1 MSADIIRAEEMKQR
15 YLTEA
20 IVTAGPATRLT
31 MLYDAMVLDLKRA
44 DDAFEAGDLKT
55 VNDMLCHVQEIL
67 LALRG
72 TLRTDLWEGAAHLIS
87 LYTFLHGQ
95 LVMANLH
102 KDRDQARRSAVLI
115 GELATA
121 WRQASQA
128 VAAESVPVADTSGV
142 A

>member
-20 IVTAGPATRLT
+20 VVTAGPAEVEGHRVVEHSQ
-31 MLYDAMVLDLKRA
+31 AGGRA

-72 TLRTDLWEGAAHLIS
+72 TLRTDLWEGAAHLTS
-87 LYTFLHGQ
+87 LPE
-95 LVMANLH
+95 
-102 KDRDQARRSAVLI
+102 SA
-115 GELATA
+115 
-121 WRQASQA
+121 SY
-128 VAAESVPVADTSGV
+128 
-142 A
+142 